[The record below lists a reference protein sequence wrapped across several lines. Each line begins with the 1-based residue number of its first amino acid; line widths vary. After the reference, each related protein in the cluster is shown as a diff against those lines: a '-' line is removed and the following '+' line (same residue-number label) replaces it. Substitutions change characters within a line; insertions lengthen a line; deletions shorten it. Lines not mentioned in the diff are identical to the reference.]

1 MKAQD
6 RLIFSRESL
15 NLNGQIPSDKTPDL
29 ATSQIMAVKFM
40 IVFKTKIVILHIIL
54 LMWQWQGQDE
64 KAQPVYIMFDRG
76 PQRNVLPLLSPASP
90 SPVAAVDPATT
101 IISHLE

>member
-6 RLIFSRESL
+6 RLIFGRESL

-40 IVFKTKIVILHIIL
+40 NVFPKKIVILHS
-54 LMWQWQGQDE
+54 
-64 KAQPVYIMFDRG
+64 MFI
-76 PQRNVLPLLSPASP
+76 
-90 SPVAAVDPATT
+90 AVTMT
-101 IISHLE
+101 RSG